1 MKKSKR
7 GKARKTLLS
16 KRTLIFV
23 IVQIFVIVI
32 FGLYIYSCA
41 PATKMNTE
49 RVSGNVE
56 KIEYHYYKSYYK
68 GAWFKRRV
76 LVVYIDGIPY
86 NLGGKA
92 DISKE
97 ATYTEILKSVDVGDE
112 ITIQYINQELF
123 PHKLVVDMRDG
134 ENVFRSIK
142 AHNQAQIPLMIL
154 LIIIFIVLEF
164 VLVGFF
170 YYPIRVLLLLRKTI
184 NNLSKHK

>member
-7 GKARKTLLS
+7 GKARKILLS

-56 KIEYHYYKSYYK
+56 KIEYHYYK
-68 GAWFKRRV
+68 GVGFKRRRV

-86 NLGGKA
+86 NLSGKV

-112 ITIQYINQELF
+112 ITIQYINRELF
-123 PHKLVVDMRDG
+123 SNRLVVDMRDG

-142 AHNQAQIPLMIL
+142 AHNQAQIPLMIF

-170 YYPIRVLLLLRKTI
+170 YYPIRVLLILRKTI